1 MMIDFIFLKQV
12 QLAYT
17 PLGDEKNGVVS
28 RCLPHR
34 HLRATQYTVAT
45 ARIEPATL
53 RLHDKNPTAI
63 PLWLINLLTY

>member
-1 MMIDFIFLKQV
+1 MQISDDADDDDRVSFPK
-12 QLAYT
+12 AGPT
-17 PLGDEKNGVVS
+17 EKNGVVS

-63 PLWLINLLTY
+63 PL